1 MAKEK
6 EKEIGPHE
14 WVTPAGPRP
23 TRGSPSRIL
32 WGEAGRADFVPLG
45 AVPPDI
51 CTGRMTLRLAI
62 PRRVPRIEDVFGNS
76 VRRIQVYDAY
86 FRTHVPMQ
94 QVDACPRGLP
104 LGPVGGFERGNKK

>member
-1 MAKEK
+1 MYYSELQL
-6 EKEIGPHE
+6 
-14 WVTPAGPRP
+14 PRP
-23 TRGSPSRIL
+23 ASSVTD
-32 WGEAGRADFVPLG
+32 EAHGTAEADFVPLG

-62 PRRVPRIEDVFGNS
+62 RRRVPHIEDVFGNS

-94 QVDACPRGLP
+94 QVDVCPRGLP

>member
-1 MAKEK
+1 MFGK
-6 EKEIGPHE
+6 
-14 WVTPAGPRP
+14 
-23 TRGSPSRIL
+23 
-32 WGEAGRADFVPLG
+32 ADFVPLG

-62 PRRVPRIEDVFGNS
+62 RRRVPRIEDVFGNS
-76 VRRIQVYDAY
+76 VRRIQVHDTY